1 MSTPY
6 GRIASVALAS
16 TLLSAAVLAQPNGD
30 EREPDARGS
39 RSVEE
44 LRQEPVTFDLDLP
57 YADTGNPRHR
67 LDLYLPKDR
76 KREKLPVV
84 VFLHGGAWLEG
95 DKSVGA
101 GPLMPLVRTGQYAGV
116 SAEYRLSG
124 EARWPAQIH
133 DCKAAIRWVRAN
145 AASYGLDADRI
156 GVWGE
161 SAGGHLALMLGVS
174 GDVPELEGDLGPNR
188 GVSSRVAAVANFFGV
203 SDLLAEIG
211 QPSDIDRTRADAPEA
226 LLIGGPLRENPEK
239 AKAASPVAYV
249 TPNDAPVLTVHGTE
263 DPQVPYDQGVRID
276 AALRKAGVPSYL
288 VTIEGAGH
296 GDFGT
301 AADDRVKALFDEYLL
316 GQRVEVSTATIDG
329 RKR

>member
-6 GRIASVALAS
+6 GRVASVALAS

-145 AASYGLDADRI
+145 AARYGLDADRI

-174 GDVPELEGDLGPNR
+174 GDVPELEGDIGPNR

-211 QPSDIDRTRADAPEA
+211 QPSDIDRTRADAPE
-226 LLIGGPLRENPEK
+226 
-239 AKAASPVAYV
+239 
-249 TPNDAPVLTVHGTE
+249 
-263 DPQVPYDQGVRID
+263 
-276 AALRKAGVPSYL
+276 
-288 VTIEGAGH
+288 
-296 GDFGT
+296 
-301 AADDRVKALFDEYLL
+301 L
-316 GQRVEVSTATIDG
+316 GQIHGFYSTGELRFIWSRGFGQNQLCGCGKPFRECEFWTEVVKEALGGFEDINYARIEEIREPVERLVS
-329 RKR
+329 KR